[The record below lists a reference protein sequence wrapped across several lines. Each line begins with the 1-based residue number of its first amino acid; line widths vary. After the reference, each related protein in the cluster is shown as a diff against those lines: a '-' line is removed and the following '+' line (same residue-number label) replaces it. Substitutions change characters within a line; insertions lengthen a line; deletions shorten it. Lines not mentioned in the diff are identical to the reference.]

1 MFSRSAIALQ
11 KSLNYCYMRSIWIIP
26 MYLPFLQI
34 SCKTEIEW
42 SNERKWRCLANLYKF
57 INNCRFGTVPCQLM
71 LSFNI
76 EIVVAWIRCMFL
88 FEHSDVFALEIPQD
102 RGFVLSVWKYSKY
115 CNFLNF
121 CYNWGGVEE
130 QVATSWMNMELIISI
145 RLGLHPHLFVW
156 LSVFLS
162 VCVSACENF
171 CLCGFVC
178 QQCQNN
184 IKIMCFCTAVY
195 S

>member
-1 MFSRSAIALQ
+1 MFSRSAISLQ

-57 INNCRFGTVPCQLM
+57 INNWRFGTVPCQLM

-88 FEHSDVFALEIPQD
+88 FEPSDVFALEIPQD

-121 CYNWGGVEE
+121 CYNWE
-130 QVATSWMNMELIISI
+130 QVATSWMNMEFIISI